1 MKVSLIGPVYPYRG
15 GISHF
20 TSMMCKSLI
29 DHQHSVLL
37 ISFTRQYPAWLYPGK
52 TDRDP
57 SPDAFNLETEYLL
70 DPLNIRSWNRT
81 FQRVMYFQPDI
92 VMLPWW
98 TTFWAPAYAFLAY
111 KFRQVGIPIS
121 FLIHNV
127 LPHEQK
133 PWDRVLAKIALNQG
147 DRFIVQTEHE
157 ASRLK
162 DLIPGANM
170 VICSHPVY
178 SMFSG
183 TKLTKIDAKNRL
195 GISPDQKVLLFF
207 GIVRPYKGL
216 DTLIHALA
224 YLHVKGVK
232 PYLIVAGEFW
242 QDKSSLLNLIEDAN
256 ITEQI
261 LIEDQYIVD
270 QEIPKYFSAA
280 DIFVAPYRKGTQSGA
295 VKLAL
300 GFRLPVVLSQTIAD
314 AAILELE
321 NYPVYIT
328 PPDDPIELANSLE
341 IALQD
346 LEDGSQGPSML
357 EDDGWQEL
365 VKVIEDMVIEFDYPD
380 DQ

>member
-20 TSMMCKSLI
+20 TSMLCKSLI

-37 ISFTRQYPAWLYPGK
+37 ISFTRQYPSWLYPGK
-52 TDRDP
+52 TDLDP
-57 SPDAFNLETEYLL
+57 SPNSFNLETEYLL
-70 DPLNIRSWNRT
+70 DPMDIRTWNRT
-81 FQRVMYFQPDI
+81 FQRVMNFQPDVVI
-92 VMLPWW
+92 LPWW
-98 TTFWAPAYAFLAY
+98 TTFWAPAYTFLSH
-111 KFRQVGIPIS
+111 KFRRVGIPIS

-133 PWDRVLAKIALNQG
+133 PWDRVLAKTALSQG
-147 DRFIVQTEHE
+147 AGFIVQTEHE
-157 ASRLK
+157 ANRLK

-178 SMFSG
+178 SMFSD
-183 TKLTKIDAKNRL
+183 TQLTKIDAKNLL

-216 DTLIHALA
+216 DTLINALA
-224 YLHVKGVK
+224 HLHAKGVK
-232 PYLIVAGEFW
+232 PYMIVAGEFW

-256 ITEQI
+256 IAKQI
-261 LIEDQYIVD
+261 LIEDQYVVD

-314 AAILELE
+314 AAILELK

-328 PPDDPIELANSLE
+328 PANDPIELANSLE

-346 LEDGSQGPSML
+346 LEDGSKVPSRL
-357 EDDGWQEL
+357 EDDGWDEL
-365 VKVIEDMVIEFDYPD
+365 VKVIEDMVIEFDHPD